1 MNSIRIFVTRQ
12 HGFITSWPQLSFVP
26 LDCGCELAGR
36 LLFHG
41 AEVDEEVS
49 SISNSVIQAL
59 AAVKSHGM
67 RSIAR
72 KRNQP
77 IPRIPWLRRPVPKSV
92 MPDRC
97 SWWDGSEDLVEG
109 VAEGFSALVHG
120 REDVVAFE
128 TGFCV

>member
-1 MNSIRIFVTRQ
+1 VEELKEATYIMNSIRIFVTRQ

-59 AAVKSHGM
+59 AAVYQ
-67 RSIAR
+67 SIVS
-72 KRNQP
+72 NQH
-77 IPRIPWLRRPVPKSV
+77 S
-92 MPDRC
+92 
-97 SWWDGSEDLVEG
+97 
-109 VAEGFSALVHG
+109 
-120 REDVVAFE
+120 
-128 TGFCV
+128 